1 MTTINIFLILIA
13 VLFIGGL
20 SYAAHRSKKP
30 DRHTDEQRAKKQ
42 RPF

>member
-1 MTTINIFLILIA
+1 MTTINTVLILIA

-30 DRHTDEQRAKKQ
+30 DNHGDEQPAKKQ